1 MKIYVAVPPAGCPTA
16 EERLEC
22 FMAGL
27 TKHGHERGTGL
38 QLADFAIVNTGWMPN
53 YPEKNI
59 ALKRVQAAGKPYVN
73 IGNGFFDKDNFHAV
87 SWNGGVKGQG
97 DFCATSSPTD
107 RWERHGW
114 RIKPWR
120 RETAYG
126 HVLLCGQVPDDPSVG
141 QIDDLYHYHWL
152 RLMVKRII
160 YLSGQPR
167 PIVFR
172 PHPLTASAAPYL
184 AGTQR
189 SANEDFKADLRHAHV
204 VVTYNSTASALAV
217 LEGIPIVVD
226 GKHSVA
232 EPVAEISLQGGLHG
246 PTLHDRREQWAAN
259 LAYSQWTLA
268 EMCRGEC
275 WEHLKKGYE
284 RL

>member
-1 MKIYVAVPPAGCPTA
+1 M
-16 EERLEC
+16 
-22 FMAGL
+22 GL
-27 TKHGHERGTGL
+27 ALHGHTSPDNLPLAE
-38 QLADFAIVNTGWMPN
+38 ADFALVNTGYMPG
-53 YPEKNI
+53 YPENVTLNGVR
-59 ALKRVQAAGKPYVN
+59 ASGKPYVN
-73 IGNGFFDKDNFHAV
+73 VGNGFFDKDNFHAV
-87 SWNGGVKGQG
+87 SWNGGVKGRG
-97 DFCATSSPTD
+97 DFCAKNSPPD
-107 RWERHGW
+107 RWERNGW
-114 RIKPWR
+114 QIKPWR
-120 RETAYG
+120 RETSYG
-126 HVLLCGQVPDDPSVG
+126 HVLLCGQVPDDPSVQPFESG
-141 QIDDLYHYHWL
+141 ASTPTWASHYDWF
-152 RLMVKRII
+152 RLMVKRIT
-160 YLSGQPR
+160 YLSQR
-167 PIVFR
+167 AIVFR
-172 PHPLTASAAPYL
+172 PHPLITAAAPYL

-275 WEHLKKGYE
+275 WEHMKEGFK
-284 RL
+284 